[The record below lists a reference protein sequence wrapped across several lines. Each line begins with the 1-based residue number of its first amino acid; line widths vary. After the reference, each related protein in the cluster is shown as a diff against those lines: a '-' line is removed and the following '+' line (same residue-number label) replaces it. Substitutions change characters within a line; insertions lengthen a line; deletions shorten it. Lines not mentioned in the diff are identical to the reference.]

1 MYNLLLFFG
10 FMVSAGVS
18 GNFRS
23 FEKLKVMVYKISG
36 NDTEFFVLF
45 KLRKCK
51 NWNFLI
57 HSWDVLLLC

>member
-1 MYNLLLFFG
+1 
-10 FMVSAGVS
+10 MVSAGVS

-36 NDTEFFVLF
+36 NDTEFLVLF

-51 NWNFLI
+51 NWNFLMI
-57 HSWDVLLLC
+57 HGMYFCYAK